1 MPRKRQRQR
10 RRPGRRRWRRPRPPH
25 RPRRWTRHRHEEAH
39 ALARSTRPWRRPFPL
54 RALLHA
60 APIRVFPPPVQI
72 EKAAVALLKHLE
84 AAASGGGGAAGA
96 AGGAGG
102 GSKKAASL
110 FDDAADN
117 EFIYLVVSLK
127 RMPPNKSAKPHR
139 M

>member
-1 MPRKRQRQR
+1 M
-10 RRPGRRRWRRPRPPH
+10 
-25 RPRRWTRHRHEEAH
+25 
-39 ALARSTRPWRRPFPL
+39 
-54 RALLHA
+54 
-60 APIRVFPPPVQI
+60 QI